1 MLHTECAKKR
11 KVNCIQHMHFHELA
25 SHFYD
30 LLIFVHIFHSA
41 CNEIE
46 QFKRLTQEK
55 GSKRSNTF
63 HVTQGMPALWFF
75 CNDCIVM
82 QALLNLGCFYECL
95 SSYLPVLVVMWSS
108 S

>member
-11 KVNCIQHMHFHELA
+11 KANCIQHMHFHELA

-55 GSKRSNTF
+55 GSKKEQ
-63 HVTQGMPALWFF
+63 H
-75 CNDCIVM
+75 
-82 QALLNLGCFYECL
+82 
-95 SSYLPVLVVMWSS
+95 LPCHSGDAYLVVFLQ
-108 S
+108 